1 MRYGLPA
8 NSGLDLEKCKPLFY
22 TEDDEIC
29 LTDVQ
34 YDSLEKGVGRGGSV
48 LVVSPTSTGKTLIGM
63 IALTK
68 GLLDGDNAVFLV
80 THRAL
85 ARQKFEDFKKQLLKD
100 FLDDD
105 PTALA
110 LATGDVIED
119 AIGNPVPTP

>member
-1 MRYGLPA
+1 
-8 NSGLDLEKCKPLFY
+8 
-22 TEDDEIC
+22 
-29 LTDVQ
+29 
-34 YDSLEKGVGRGGSV
+34 
-48 LVVSPTSTGKTLIGM
+48 
-63 IALTK
+63 
-68 GLLDGDNAVFLV
+68 DNAVFLV

-119 AIGNPVPTP
+119 AIGNPVPTPLNTRLMVATYEKYLGILSA